1 MRIEDARAFH
11 AETPVIDLHAD
22 TAKLMER
29 VGYDISRRHRPPLP
43 RPVSYVGHV
52 DLPRLKEGGVA
63 AQIFGMW
70 TVPYPRRGCAA
81 SVHRQLDA
89 LDKAVAAHPEAIRW
103 ARTADDIRAAW
114 REGALAAMAG
124 IEGGQAL
131 EGKLD
136 NIAAFA
142 ARGVRSIG
150 LVHFTKND
158 LASPAMGVRA
168 RGGGGLTEFGR
179 EAVREMNR
187 VGVIV
192 DLAHID
198 RRGFM
203 ESLELTSAPAM
214 VTHTG
219 VCGAHRHW
227 RNIDDEQLR
236 ALARGGG
243 CAGVIFAPRY
253 LGREG
258 LDAVCEHI
266 EHIIDVAG
274 EDTPALG
281 SDFDG
286 FVRPPRGLED
296 VSRLPALTAALA
308 ARGMREGVLAKLLGE
323 NALRVLAAVPPKVA
337 EPRA

>member
-1 MRIEDARAFH
+1 MNLDDARAFH

-22 TAKLMER
+22 TAKLMDR
-29 VGYDISRRHRPPLP
+29 VGYDIARRHRPPLP
-43 RPVSYVGHV
+43 RRVSYVGHV
-52 DLPRLKEGGVA
+52 DLPRLREGGVA
-63 AQIFGMW
+63 GQIFGMW
-70 TVPYPRRGCAA
+70 TVPYPRRGCAD

-89 LDKAVAAHPEAIRW
+89 IDRAIADHPGAIRW
-103 ARTADDIRAAW
+103 ARTGEDVRAAW
-114 REGALAAMAG
+114 RDGALAALAG

-131 EGKLD
+131 EGDLD
-136 NIAAFA
+136 KIAAFA

-150 LVHFTKND
+150 LVHFTKNE

-168 RGGGGLTEFGR
+168 PSGGLTSFGR
-179 EAVREMNR
+179 DAVREMNR

-198 RRGFM
+198 RSGFM
-203 ESLELTSAPAM
+203 EALEISTAPAM

-219 VCGAHRHW
+219 VCGAHKHW

-236 ALARGGG
+236 ALAQGGG

-258 LDAVCEHI
+258 LEAVCDHL
-266 EHIIDVAG
+266 EHIISVAG

-308 ARGMREGVLAKLLGE
+308 ARGIRERVLAKILGE
-323 NALRVLAAVPPKVA
+323 NALRVLDEVPFAGSEPAA
-337 EPRA
+337 